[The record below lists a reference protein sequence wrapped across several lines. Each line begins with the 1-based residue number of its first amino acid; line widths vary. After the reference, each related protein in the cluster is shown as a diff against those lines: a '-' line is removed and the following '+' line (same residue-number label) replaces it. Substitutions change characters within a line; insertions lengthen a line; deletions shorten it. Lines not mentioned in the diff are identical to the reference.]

1 MPTDTPAHW
10 PRPNG
15 ARTKCLECGRL
26 IAKAGNGWIHR
37 PYPTRGRPPGKPRN
51 GFAAPHIQA
60 WHRANDEVDE
70 AMTRR
75 DDAFIGMASVGMLG
89 AQIADATG
97 LTRAGV
103 AIVAERL
110 GVRLRKDDTPSSTR
124 AVIKKRARM
133 GSRIFG

>member
-1 MPTDTPAHW
+1 
-10 PRPNG
+10 
-15 ARTKCLECGRL
+15 
-26 IAKAGNGWIHR
+26 
-37 PYPTRGRPPGKPRN
+37 
-51 GFAAPHIQA
+51 
-60 WHRANDEVDE
+60 
-70 AMTRR
+70 MTRR